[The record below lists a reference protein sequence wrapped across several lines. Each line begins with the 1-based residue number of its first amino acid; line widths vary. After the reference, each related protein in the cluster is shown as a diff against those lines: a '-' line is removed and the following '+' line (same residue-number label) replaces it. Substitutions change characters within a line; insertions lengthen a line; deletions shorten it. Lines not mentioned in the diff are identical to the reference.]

1 MYVFF
6 TFYTNLMQY
15 NKIIETNNRICQ
27 ICNISSNCIV
37 FTLLN
42 NTFCQNV
49 TMKMLNKNNISKI
62 HNHVGK

>member
-6 TFYTNLMQY
+6 TFYLMQY

-27 ICNISSNCIV
+27 ICNIFSNCIV

-49 TMKMLNKNNISKI
+49 TMKMLNEYNISKI
-62 HNHVGK
+62 HKRIGK